1 MTSSNTDTKLQIES
15 LLEQFSRARAALIAA
30 ASSVPP
36 ALRDQPFVGAWDVKD
51 VIAHTI
57 GWDYTNIEA
66 LPDFRAG
73 RLPAFFARYDEDW
86 AAINAALIARYRVE
100 DWAALIAALR
110 QSGALFVQAMRGLT
124 DADLDTAASWGK
136 RRVSLRGMIRAVS
149 RDESQ
154 HVTQVRDF
162 VAQSTADRKRISG

>member
-66 LPDFRAG
+66 LPDFRIG
-73 RLPAFFARYDEDW
+73 RLPAFFARYDADW

-100 DWAALIAALR
+100 DWDALMVALHDSQR
-110 QSGALFVQAMRGLT
+110 AFIDAMRGLS

-154 HVTQVRDF
+154 HVTQVLEF
-162 VAQSTADRKRISG
+162 VASRTTDEKRISG

>member
-66 LPDFRAG
+66 LPDFRIG
-73 RLPAFFARYDEDW
+73 RLPAFFARYDADW

-100 DWAALIAALR
+100 DWDALMVALHDSQR
-110 QSGALFVQAMRGLT
+110 AFIDAMRGLS
-124 DADLDTAASWGK
+124 DADLDTAASWGR
-136 RRVSLRGMIRAVS
+136 RRVSLRGMMRAVS
-149 RDESQ
+149 HDESQ
-154 HVTQVRDF
+154 HVAQVRDF
-162 VAQSTADRKRISG
+162 VGKSTADRKRISG